1 MPIRILHTSDW
12 HLGRT
17 LADVDRTADFAS
29 FLDWLVGIL
38 VERKPDVLLVA
49 GDVFDTT
56 MPSTAAQR
64 LYYDFLRKAS
74 ETSVKA
80 VIITAGNHDSARFLG
95 AARPLLKGCRVFV
108 AGDDPEEQAFV
119 VEDESGMPILGVA
132 AVPYLR
138 EGDVRT
144 SALDL
149 SNLER
154 AELWERGV
162 FEHYQAVRHLLLDE
176 TGGRVPLVAMGHLF
190 VTGSSLSPGVATPA
204 DYDPSVYVGSLKN
217 VTSAAFGTGWHYVA
231 LGHIHHAQSVKA
243 EVPVRYCGAPLALH
257 FGHAAYD
264 HQVVLVT
271 IDDEGRLL
279 EPEILPV
286 PQPREIVSI
295 KGTLDELKT
304 AIADRANPGG
314 LAAIVEAEY
323 EGDAADASIVV
334 DELQRAAEKAG
345 VVLGAVR
352 RRSPRRAA
360 SETSLPAMSLDDI
373 TPEDVFR
380 SVAEREIEDAA
391 EREKLTHLFN
401 DVLHEV
407 RVKAL
412 PDEEPVAVAG
422 AEKPAEE
429 STGKTAKTDKKE
441 TTGESED

>member
-17 LADVDRTADFAS
+17 LADVDRSADFAS

-38 VERKPDVLLVA
+38 VERRPDVLLVA

-80 VIITAGNHDSARFLG
+80 VVITAGNHDSARFLG
-95 AARPLLKGCRVFV
+95 AARPLLEGCRVFV

-144 SALDL
+144 SAMDL

-154 AELWERGV
+154 AQMWERGV

-190 VTGSSLSPGVATPA
+190 VTGSSLSPGVSTPA

-243 EVPVRYCGAPLALH
+243 DIPVRYCGAPLALH

-295 KGTLDELKT
+295 RGTLDELKS

-323 EGDAADASIVV
+323 EGDAVDASIVV

-352 RRSPRRAA
+352 RRTPRRAA
-360 SETSLPAMSLDDI
+360 SEVSFPSMSLDDI

-401 DVLHEV
+401 DVLHDV

-412 PDEEPVAVAG
+412 PDEEVRMAKFDEEGKDKAG
-422 AEKPAEE
+422 
-429 STGKTAKTDKKE
+429 D
-441 TTGESED
+441 SEDGR